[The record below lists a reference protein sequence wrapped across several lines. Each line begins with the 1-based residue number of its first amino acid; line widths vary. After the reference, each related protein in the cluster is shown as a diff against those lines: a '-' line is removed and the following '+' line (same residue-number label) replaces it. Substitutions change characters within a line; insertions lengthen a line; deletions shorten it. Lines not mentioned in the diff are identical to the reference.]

1 MPTDR
6 GGWERLQSCRDRGKN
21 LEKERL
27 VRTSV
32 RNDGKGLRQRQLRG
46 STGDH
51 RRVCQYNLGRRTRRG
66 YGHENGDVIKIRKD
80 DVLHSSGNFSDDGK
94 EAFYAL
100 YHLNREVLDYCTAY
114 EKSSELKADGLS
126 EKYRC
131 LAEFNGT
138 VLAAKYNEEY
148 GFEFVTWDRTYD
160 GKAVCQGKYFED
172 YAAAKENFA
181 TRSGLIDKD
190 KLFTTEELERI
201 GKCVDFTMR
210 HNGDLNFDDCECL
223 KKLNEK
229 ILESLPEQ
237 QQSGSPEM
245 SM

>member
-1 MPTDR
+1 M
-6 GGWERLQSCRDRGKN
+6 
-21 LEKERL
+21 
-27 VRTSV
+27 
-32 RNDGKGLRQRQLRG
+32 
-46 STGDH
+46 
-51 RRVCQYNLGRRTRRG
+51 
-66 YGHENGDVIKIRKD
+66 
-80 DVLHSSGNFSDDGK
+80 
-94 EAFYAL
+94 
-100 YHLNREVLDYCTAY
+100 
-114 EKSSELKADGLS
+114 
-126 EKYRC
+126 
-131 LAEFNGT
+131 
-138 VLAAKYNEEY
+138 
-148 GFEFVTWDRTYD
+148 TWDRTYD

-229 ILESLPEQ
+229 ILEGLPEQ

>member
-1 MPTDR
+1 M
-6 GGWERLQSCRDRGKN
+6 
-21 LEKERL
+21 
-27 VRTSV
+27 
-32 RNDGKGLRQRQLRG
+32 
-46 STGDH
+46 
-51 RRVCQYNLGRRTRRG
+51 
-66 YGHENGDVIKIRKD
+66 
-80 DVLHSSGNFSDDGK
+80 
-94 EAFYAL
+94 
-100 YHLNREVLDYCTAY
+100 
-114 EKSSELKADGLS
+114 
-126 EKYRC
+126 
-131 LAEFNGT
+131 
-138 VLAAKYNEEY
+138 
-148 GFEFVTWDRTYD
+148 TWDRTYD

-181 TRSGLIDKD
+181 TQSGLIDKD